1 MLHDE
6 NVSIFV
12 YIYEKKICRIVFFF
26 FISICA
32 CDVISVLKCK
42 QQGFS
47 ILCDFSQF
55 DICIFVLVLSFHH
68 AAQTASSIFREISLP

>member
-12 YIYEKKICRIVFFF
+12 YIYEKKICRIVFF

-68 AAQTASSIFREISLP
+68 AAHTASSIFREISLP

>member
-1 MLHDE
+1 MLHE

-12 YIYEKKICRIVFFF
+12 YIYEKKICRIVF

-68 AAQTASSIFREISLP
+68 AAHSPHTASSIFREISLP

>member
-1 MLHDE
+1 MMRMLA
-6 NVSIFV
+6 FL
-12 YIYEKKICRIVFFF
+12 YTYMKRKCRIVF

-32 CDVISVLKCK
+32 CDVISVLKCE
-42 QQGFS
+42 QGFS

-68 AAQTASSIFREISLP
+68 AAHTASSIFREISLP

>member
-12 YIYEKKICRIVFFF
+12 YIYEKKICSF

-68 AAQTASSIFREISLP
+68 AAHTPSSIFREISLP

>member
-6 NVSIFV
+6 NVSICV
-12 YIYEKKICRIVFFF
+12 YIYIRTH
-26 FISICA
+26 ISICA
-32 CDVISVLKCK
+32 RDVISVLKCK

-68 AAQTASSIFREISLP
+68 AAHTASSIFREINLP